1 MTLVEFLKNAMRPK
15 SDLAL
20 AVAELEQAKRE
31 RLHAQSAQEY
41 AVSMVAYHAS
51 RIERL
56 SNYIAL
62 QDNQPKEWK

>member
-1 MTLVEFLKNAMRPK
+1 MTLVELFKNAFRPK

-20 AVAELEQAKRE
+20 AVAELEEAKRS
-31 RLHAQSAQEY
+31 RLQAQSAQEY
-41 AVSMVAYHAS
+41 AMSMVAYHAS

-62 QDNQPKEWK
+62 QDNQPKDWK